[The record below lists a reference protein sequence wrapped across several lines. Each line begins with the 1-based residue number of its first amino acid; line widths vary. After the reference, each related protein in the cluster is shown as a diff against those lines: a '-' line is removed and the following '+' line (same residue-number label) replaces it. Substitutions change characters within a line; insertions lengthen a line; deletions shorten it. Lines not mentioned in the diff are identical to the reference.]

1 MSSQMHPT
9 SRTAPLKCIRLC
21 CSQVKIHNF
30 FAELHV
36 QWHMNSQ
43 FKWVTKNTQL
53 AETLVLP
60 ARTVNWD
67 HRCHVL
73 SWWSTSINNISAM
86 NNHPPSIS
94 IQHFKPLASFTLPT
108 LDSRSFSLPLWSHPP
123 DSRSVGSHRLRGEGS
138 DGTTSCKELQEILST
153 VVMNHHVESCN
164 CRTYVENSFPQF
176 RTVESSSCPPSLT
189 FKFASLRFWNSPTYE
204 LLRWIYGCSFRHSG
218 KRPRRRV
225 AAEATRSSRWNKGP
239 SPKRWSLKLSTLQ
252 WLENNHPNAGGWSA
266 GVTNVPWN
274 KFQILIH
281 SVDPSLV
288 FPLLDLGVCRSMP
301 FTNWRIQ
308 GANWTGKPWEHY
320 TRSHGAGPKRDQSR
334 KGMVGELDKDEQRI
348 SAWKFGPMKCIF
360 QPVVVVCEK
369 NLTTTPLFV
378 LLCFGYRLLLPS
390 RYTYY
395 RAFPKCPYF
404 FLYKCFHYLFLL
416 LILLS

>member
-1 MSSQMHPT
+1 MCCHGDQHPSTT
-9 SRTAPLKCIRLC
+9 SVPWTI
-21 CSQVKIHNF
+21 IHH
-30 FAELHV
+30 L
-36 QWHMNSQ
+36 
-43 FKWVTKNTQL
+43 
-53 AETLVLP
+53 
-60 ARTVNWD
+60 
-67 HRCHVL
+67 
-73 SWWSTSINNISAM
+73 
-86 NNHPPSIS
+86 
-94 IQHFKPLASFTLPT
+94 LASSFLNHWHLSPYLPWILDLFHCHCDLTLRIPGP
-108 LDSRSFSLPLWSHPP
+108 LDPI
-123 DSRSVGSHRLRGEGS
+123 GSGVKSS

-164 CRTYVENSFPQF
+164 CRTFMLKTASHNLV
-176 RTVESSSCPPSLT
+176 TVESSSCPPSLT

-266 GVTNVPWN
+266 GVTNAPWN
-274 KFQILIH
+274 KFQIVIH

-320 TRSHGAGPKRDQSR
+320 TRSHGGRSKKRPVSKRNGWRVGQGWTANLCVKIWSNEVHFPTSSSCVR
-334 KGMVGELDKDEQRI
+334 KKLDDDTTFR
-348 SAWKFGPMKCIF
+348 ATMLRLP
-360 QPVVVVCEK
+360 
-369 NLTTTPLFV
+369 LTTSFKVYLLPCFSKMPLLLSIQVLPLFI
-378 LLCFGYRLLLPS
+378 PS
-390 RYTYY
+390 T
-395 RAFPKCPYF
+395 FS
-404 FLYKCFHYLFLL
+404 
-416 LILLS
+416 LILKLAHQPNHSSIKVTVPSQGFATWSCVITNQWIHQIRWVGLIARRYIRYI